1 MIMGGWRCRLRPV
14 SAGLRRPDA
23 TSGPSIFA
31 GYRLAALLLAAV
43 LVLMP
48 GPSGALAD
56 DAELRALR
64 QQVDELKNTV
74 RQLQQ
79 RIDALERKDDAPWVP
94 ATKAPPPASASPAA
108 SAPNTEERVAPA
120 PKALVDDKVVTLR
133 KSWRR
138 ISTGMTRA
146 DVTET
151 LGPPS
156 KETLINGKVVWYYYY
171 AGLGAGSVFFN
182 GDGHISSSQPPRLG
196 WDF

>member
-1 MIMGGWRCRLRPV
+1 MI
-14 SAGLRRPDA
+14 AA
-23 TSGPSIFA
+23 
-31 GYRLAALLLAAV
+31 YRLAALLLPAV

-48 GPSGALAD
+48 APSGALAD

-64 QQVDELKNTV
+64 RQVFELKNTV

-79 RIDALERKDDAPWVP
+79 RIDALEKKDDAPWVP
-94 ATKAPPPASASPAA
+94 ATNAPPPPSASPAA
-108 SAPNTEERVAPA
+108 SAPNTAGRVAPA
-120 PKALVDDKVVTLR
+120 AKASVDDKVVTLR
-133 KSWRR
+133 KSWRH

-182 GDGHISSSQPPRLG
+182 GDGHTSSSQPPNLG

>member
-1 MIMGGWRCRLRPV
+1 MIP
-14 SAGLRRPDA
+14 
-23 TSGPSIFA
+23 
-31 GYRLAALLLAAV
+31 GYRFTALLLPAV
-43 LVLMP
+43 LILMP
-48 GPSGALAD
+48 AASGAHAD

-64 QQVDELKNTV
+64 QQADELKNTV

-79 RIDALERKDDAPWVP
+79 RIDALEKKDDAPWVP
-94 ATKAPPPASASPAA
+94 ATNAPAPASTAPAP
-108 SAPNTEERVAPA
+108 SAPNAAERVAPA
-120 PKALVDDKVVTLR
+120 AKASVDDKVMTLR

-138 ISTGMTRA
+138 ISTGKTQA
-146 DVTET
+146 DVKET

-182 GDGHISSSQPPRLG
+182 GDGHISSSQPPSLG